1 MSLVGEFRMIVGYA
15 RTSTRDQIAGL
26 EGQLRDLRIAGA
38 ETIYQEQ
45 VSSVAE
51 RNQLEEALRFVRKG
65 DTLIVTKPDRLAR
78 STQNLLSI
86 VDDLNGRDVGLI
98 VISMGGQQLD
108 TRTATGKLMIT
119 MLAAIAAFEREI
131 MLERQR
137 DGIAKAAAEG
147 KYKGRKPTAIAKTG
161 QVLALIDAGELTRTE
176 IAQTTGIGIAS
187 LYRIQRARI
196 VAGRKSP

>member
-1 MSLVGEFRMIVGYA
+1 MIVGYA